1 MGITQVAGSI
11 QKERILIIS
20 NKMDWV
26 IVNYYREG
34 ETFTVIESEKQE
46 RVRWKWK
53 IMPYLPLIVQILR
66 FL

>member
-1 MGITQVAGSI
+1 
-11 QKERILIIS
+11 
-20 NKMDWV
+20 MDWV

-34 ETFTVIESEKQE
+34 ETFTVIESEIQE

-66 FL
+66 FF